1 MRARI
6 RTRHR
11 RTSGLAAATALIAAC
26 ALTLA
31 GCGDGGDGDGAST
44 KADRTP
50 AAATAT
56 ATPSDSPTPEAAA
69 GTGTATPTP
78 TPTPTPTAVT
88 LEDFTGRTMGSAVL
102 AAKGAHVDYTVLL
115 QGTGRRASSW
125 GLDEK
130 VCEQSGGPGAVTF
143 TVPRDGRDCAGRLL
157 HTPPP
162 APLPTKAPGGA
173 TGGTGGGSTGG
184 GTSGG
189 GGGGGAVCELKSPA
203 GNCYADGQFCA
214 NKHHGL
220 STHGRGGEYLTCE
233 RDSGGRWR
241 WSDGV
246 AG

>member
-1 MRARI
+1 MPIRI

-11 RTSGLAAATALIAAC
+11 RTSGLAGATALVAAC

-31 GCGDGGDGDGAST
+31 GCGDGDGDGDGDTST
-44 KADRTP
+44 GARA
-50 AAATAT
+50 AAATA
-56 ATPSDSPTPEAAA
+56 
-69 GTGTATPTP
+69 TP

-88 LEDFTGRTMGSAVL
+88 LRDLTGRTMGSAVL
-102 AAKGAHVDYTVLL
+102 AAKGAHVDYTVRL
-115 QGTGRRASSW
+115 QGTGQRASSW

-173 TGGTGGGSTGG
+173 TGGTGGGTGGG
-184 GTSGG
+184 GTSG

-214 NKHHGL
+214 DKHHGL

-246 AG
+246 PG

>member
-1 MRARI
+1 MPIRI

-11 RTSGLAAATALIAAC
+11 RTSGLAGATALVAAC

-31 GCGDGGDGDGAST
+31 GCGDGDGDTSTGA
-44 KADRTP
+44 R
-50 AAATAT
+50 AAAATATPTAT
-56 ATPSDSPTPEAAA
+56 ATPSDSPTPEASPS
-69 GTGTATPTP
+69 TGTATPTP

-88 LEDFTGRTMGSAVL
+88 LRDLTGRTMGSAVL
-102 AAKGAHVDYTVLL
+102 AAKGAHVDYTVRL
-115 QGTGRRASSW
+115 QGTGQRASSW

-173 TGGTGGGSTGG
+173 TGGTGGGTGGG
-184 GTSGG
+184 GTSG

-214 NKHHGL
+214 DKHHGL

-246 AG
+246 PG